1 MYFYS
6 GTNFINDFFLL
17 LYSILPDGLDENA
30 PERLFIDC
38 LQDTYLHQHVTQ
50 PTRFREGLRPTCDDL
65 ILTTDEG
72 DISDISYS
80 PGIGKSDHIRLQFYL
95 YTNIRRHYATREYR
109 LFDKADYNKMREMM
123 LMINW
128 THELQGK
135 SPQRSMDIFQ
145 QHLNVAVDRWVPVK
159 KVKTS
164 SYAGQKP
171 VWMTQETLRM
181 VCRKH
186 SAWIHYLNTKDV
198 NSYNRYI
205 QARNT
210 ASHAIRNARRRF
222 ESSLAYECKSNN
234 KAVWNHVNSQKKSG
248 GKNLQLQKGDGS
260 FTKDDA
266 STAEVL
272 NQKYYDTF
280 TKENMEELPSI
291 NSKPQLISLL
301 SFFKV
306 TREQVLQVL
315 KDLRID
321 KSPGVDGIHPHI
333 LKELSD
339 SISYPLSLIFQDLI
353 KSGIIPQQWKDAIIA
368 PIF

>member
-1 MYFYS
+1 MADLPGYKRKIIM
-6 GTNFINDFFLL
+6 GDFNLNRIVWNPEP
-17 LYSILPDGLDENA
+17 SVPDGLDENA

-50 PTRFREGLRPTCDDL
+50 PTRFREGQRPTCDDL

-109 LFDKADYNKMREMM
+109 LFDKADYSKMREMM

-128 THELQGK
+128 TQELQGK

-171 VWMTQETLRM
+171 VWMTQETQRM
-181 VCRKH
+181 VRRKH
-186 SAWIHYLNTKDV
+186 SAWMHYLNTKDV
-198 NSYNRYI
+198 DSYNRYI

-234 KAVWNHVNSQKKSG
+234 KAVLTLCQ
-248 GKNLQLQKGDGS
+248 
-260 FTKDDA
+260 
-266 STAEVL
+266 
-272 NQKYYDTF
+272 
-280 TKENMEELPSI
+280 
-291 NSKPQLISLL
+291 
-301 SFFKV
+301 
-306 TREQVLQVL
+306 
-315 KDLRID
+315 
-321 KSPGVDGIHPHI
+321 
-333 LKELSD
+333 
-339 SISYPLSLIFQDLI
+339 
-353 KSGIIPQQWKDAIIA
+353 
-368 PIF
+368 